1 MKHLK
6 MRKIFGVLLSCIL
19 LFAVCML
26 PAAAGN
32 MIGRVDTASSP
43 LRVRT
48 GPGTT
53 HGLVYSNNVLVQI
66 PKGDYI
72 TILDTV
78 PCDDSSA
85 SSNPIW
91 YYMTAKFNGATVKGY
106 VSATYVTI
114 IDDCSE
120 EGGDEGQVPGGGT
133 TDLS

>member
-1 MKHLK
+1 MKYLK
-6 MRKIFGVLLSCIL
+6 LKKIFGVFLTCTL
-19 LFAVCML
+19 LFVVCML

-85 SSNPIW
+85 SS
-91 YYMTAKFNGATVKGY
+91 
-106 VSATYVTI
+106 
-114 IDDCSE
+114 
-120 EGGDEGQVPGGGT
+120 
-133 TDLS
+133 LSLIHI

>member
-6 MRKIFGVLLSCIL
+6 MKKIFGVLLSCIL

-48 GPGTT
+48 GPGTS
-53 HGLVYSNNVLVQI
+53 HGLVYSNGVLVQI

-72 TILDTV
+72 TILNTV
-78 PCDDSSA
+78 ACDDSSA

-91 YYMTAKFNGATVKGY
+91 YYMTAEFNGATVKGY

-114 IDDCSE
+114 IDDGS
-120 EGGDEGQVPGGGT
+120 
-133 TDLS
+133 

>member
-1 MKHLK
+1 
-6 MRKIFGVLLSCIL
+6 
-19 LFAVCML
+19 ML

-53 HGLVYSNNVLVQI
+53 HGLVYSNGVLVQI

-78 PCDDSSA
+78 ACNDSSA

-114 IDDCSE
+114 IDDGSE
-120 EGGDEGQVPGGGT
+120 EGGGQEPGVDEGQVSGGT
-133 TDLS
+133 ADLSCRHHGASPELEI